1 MKTRTYCRAV
11 LIDGKELM
19 SWAAD
24 YASLRAS
31 ESHLTFETWHTR
43 ITITAPKDKLL
54 FIEEPIGDKKLAEF
68 QDKDQLFP

>member
-1 MKTRTYCRAV
+1 MKARTYCRAV

-31 ESHLTFETWHTR
+31 ESHLTFETWHTKT
-43 ITITAPKDKLL
+43 TITAPKDKLM
-54 FIEEPIGDKKLAEF
+54 FIQEPFEDKKLLEF
-68 QDKDQLFP
+68 QSKDQLFP